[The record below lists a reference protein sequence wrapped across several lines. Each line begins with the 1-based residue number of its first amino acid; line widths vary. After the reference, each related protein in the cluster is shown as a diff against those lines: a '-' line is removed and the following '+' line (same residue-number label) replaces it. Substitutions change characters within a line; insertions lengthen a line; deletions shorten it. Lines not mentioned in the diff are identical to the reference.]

1 MEPSTT
7 AAVALG
13 GVRPDDPFGEGTDLK
28 RDLGIV
34 EAVSVVISRII
45 GSGIFR
51 TPAPIMA
58 LLGCTS
64 LFGLVWVLGGIV
76 TIFGAVV
83 YAELAAMM
91 PRSGGPYE
99 YLKLSFGPFAA
110 FLRGW
115 AMFFVSETASIAAVA
130 LIFGEYLNAVWT
142 IVYGAPFHRA
152 ILYAVALGT
161 IWLLTI
167 VNLFGVHLSGVIQTV
182 FASIKLIAVG
192 AIIGVAFTSWHT
204 GNWGNFTDPLWPAAW
219 TGSTILAV
227 GAAMRYSFFAF
238 SGWEGATYIA
248 EEGKNPRKNL
258 PLSLFIGI
266 TGVLVLYVGANAAY
280 LYQLPPATI
289 ARSPEVATRA
299 MEVAM
304 GASGGILISIA
315 VVLNTF
321 GNVSTQIL
329 CKARTWQAM
338 ARDRMFFDGFA
349 KLHPT
354 YRTPNN
360 ALIGQAVWATV
371 LLTVAIGAKN
381 SYEIIIDFFSATSTI
396 FNVLVFVS
404 IFVFRK
410 RYPDV
415 PRPYRAWG
423 YPWSVFVILAV
434 YAVFFV
440 ITIWT
445 AFIPSLVGLALTAT
459 GAPYYYFKVVRP
471 RRRGE
476 LGPPAAS
483 S

>member
-1 MEPSTT
+1 MESTTT
-7 AAVALG
+7 AAAGL
-13 GVRPDDPFGEGTDLK
+13 RPDDPFGEDTDLK
-28 RDLGIV
+28 RDLGLV

-58 LLGCTS
+58 LVGSTS

-99 YLKLSFGPFAA
+99 YLKISFGPFWA

-130 LIFGEYLNAVWT
+130 LIFGEYTNAVWT
-142 IVYGAPFHRA
+142 IVFGAPFHRA
-152 ILYAVALGT
+152 VLYGIALGT
-161 IWLLTI
+161 IWLHTTI
-167 VNLFGVHLSGVIQTV
+167 NLFGVHLSGVTQTV
-182 FASIKLIAVG
+182 FATIKLAAVG
-192 AIIGVAFTSWHT
+192 GIIGVAFTSWDT
-204 GNWGNFTDPLWPAAW
+204 GNWGNFTDPLFPAAW

-248 EEGKNPRKNL
+248 EEVKNPRRNL

-266 TGVLVLYVGANAAY
+266 GGVMLLYAGANAAY

-289 ARSPEVATRA
+289 AKSPEVATRA
-299 MEVAM
+299 MEVAL
-304 GASGGILISIA
+304 GASGGVLISVAIM
-315 VVLNTF
+315 LNTF

-329 CKARTWQAM
+329 CKARVWQAM

-349 KLHPT
+349 KLHPE
-354 YRTPNN
+354 YRTPNH
-360 ALIGQAVWATV
+360 ALIGQALWATV
-371 LLTVAIGAKN
+371 LLTFAITAKN

-396 FNVLVFVS
+396 FNVMVFVS
-404 IFVFRK
+404 IFVLRK
-410 RYPDV
+410 KYPDV
-415 PRPYRAWG
+415 PRPYRAWM
-423 YPWSVFVILAV
+423 YPWSVYVILAV

-440 ITIWT
+440 ITLLT
-445 AFIPSLVGLALTAT
+445 AFVPSLIGLALTAT

-471 RRRGE
+471 RRR
-476 LGPPAAS
+476 AAA
-483 S
+483 

>member
-1 MEPSTT
+1 MKSAMTGE
-7 AAVALG
+7 AAAL
-13 GVRPDDPFGEGTDLK
+13 GVRPDDPFSEETDLK

-58 LLGCTS
+58 LVGCTS
-64 LFGLVWVLGGIV
+64 LFGLVWLLGGIV

-99 YLKLSFGPFAA
+99 YLKISFGPFWA

-130 LIFGEYLNAVWT
+130 LIFGEYLNAIWT
-142 IVYGAPFHRA
+142 IAYGAPFHRA
-152 ILYAVALGT
+152 ILYGVALAT
-161 IWLLTI
+161 IWLHTTI
-167 VNLFGVHLSGVIQTV
+167 NLFGVHLSGITQTI
-182 FASIKLIAVG
+182 FGGIKIAAVG
-192 AIIGVAFTSWHT
+192 AIIGIAFTSWDT
-204 GNWGNFTDPLWPAAW
+204 GNWGNFTNPLFPEVWN
-219 TGSTILAV
+219 GSTILAV

-248 EEGKNPRKNL
+248 EEVKNPRRNL

-266 TGVLVLYVGANAAY
+266 GGVMLLYVGANSAY
-280 LYQLPPATI
+280 LFQLPPATI

-299 MEVAM
+299 MEVAL

-315 VVLNTF
+315 VMLNTF

-349 KLHPT
+349 KLHPE

-360 ALIGQAVWATV
+360 ALLGQAVWATV
-371 LLTVAIGAKN
+371 LLTFAISAKN

-396 FNVLVFVS
+396 FNVMVFIS
-404 IFVFRK
+404 IFVLRK
-410 RYPDV
+410 KYPDV
-415 PRPYRAWG
+415 PRPYRAWM
-423 YPWSVFVILAV
+423 YPWSVIVILVV

-445 AFIPSLVGLALTAT
+445 AFIPSMIGLALTAT
-459 GAPYYYFKVVRP
+459 GVPYYYFKVVRP
-471 RRRGE
+471 RR
-476 LGPPAAS
+476 LAAGA
-483 S
+483 

>member
-1 MEPSTT
+1 MTTSATVEPS
-7 AAVALG
+7 AAGL
-13 GVRPDDPFGEGTDLK
+13 RPDDPFSEDTDLK
-28 RDLGIV
+28 RDLGLV
-34 EAVSVVISRII
+34 EAASVVVSRII

-51 TPAPIMA
+51 TPASIMA
-58 LLGCTS
+58 LVGCTS
-64 LFGLVWVLGGIV
+64 LFGVVWVLGGIV

-99 YLKLSFGPFAA
+99 YLKISFGPFWA

-130 LIFGEYLNAVWT
+130 LIFGEYVNAIWT
-142 IVYGAPFHRA
+142 IVYGAPFPRA
-152 ILYAVALGT
+152 VVFTIALAT

-167 VNLFGVHLSGVIQTV
+167 ANLFGVHLSGVIQT
-182 FASIKLIAVG
+182 FFGGIKIVAVG

-204 GNWGNFTDPLWPAAW
+204 GNWGNFVNPLFPAAW

-248 EEGKNPRKNL
+248 EEVKNPRRNL

-266 TGVLVLYVGANAAY
+266 AGVMVLYVGANSAY
-280 LYQLPPATI
+280 LFQLPPAKI
-289 ARSPEVATRA
+289 AASPEVATRA
-299 MEVAM
+299 MEVAL
-304 GASGGILISIA
+304 GATGGILISVAIL
-315 VVLNTF
+315 LNTF

-329 CKARTWQAM
+329 CKARVWQAM
-338 ARDRMFFDGFA
+338 ARDGMFLDSFA
-349 KLHPT
+349 KLHPE

-360 ALIGQAVWATV
+360 SLIGQAVWATV
-371 LLTVAIGAKN
+371 LLTFAILAKN
-381 SYEIIIDFFSATSTI
+381 SYEVIIDFFSATSTI
-396 FNVLVFVS
+396 FNVMVFVS

-415 PRPYRAWG
+415 KRPYRAWL
-423 YPWSVFVILAV
+423 YPWSVYIILAV

-440 ITIWT
+440 ITIRT
-445 AFIPSLVGLALTAT
+445 AFIPSMIGLALTAT

-471 RRRGE
+471 ARAARG
-476 LGPPAAS
+476 G
-483 S
+483 